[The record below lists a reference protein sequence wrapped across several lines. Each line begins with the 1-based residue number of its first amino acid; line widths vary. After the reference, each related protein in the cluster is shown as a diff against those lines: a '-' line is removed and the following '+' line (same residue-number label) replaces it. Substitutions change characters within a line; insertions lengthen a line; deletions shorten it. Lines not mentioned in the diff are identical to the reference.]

1 VKQISVKSTQ
11 TLMKCMAT
19 NDYYDFISLESEMTV
34 NLAMKGVHLRNLKNH
49 VSKKNVVKSLSFLI
63 KNFNDNFNSK
73 GKLNVN
79 QIILLASDL
88 FDRFSYESLED
99 VMLMFKYAR
108 QGKIGDGKDFKLDSQ
123 TVFHKW
129 VPEYLE
135 LKSIEREKKHTETK
149 GKDHGLANFN
159 WSKEDLKHIDIPE
172 ESKKVAG
179 ETFGTRVKG
188 IFNTNHLQKP
198 MGVVNQNYY
207 KNAKIDVKNHSTEK
221 LNIFVKAAEKEN
233 IADEVLLRI
242 VKDELLNRKN

>member
-1 VKQISVKSTQ
+1 
-11 TLMKCMAT
+11 MAT

-135 LKSIEREKKHTETK
+135 LKSIERETRNTQNK
-149 GKDHGLANFN
+149 GKDYGLANFN

-179 ETFGTRVKG
+179 ETLGTRVKG

-207 KNAKIDVKNHSTEK
+207 KKAKIYVKNHSTEK
-221 LNIFVKAAEKEN
+221 LKTYLNAEKKQK
-233 IADEVLLRI
+233 ISDKSLVKI
-242 VKDELLNRKN
+242 VEDELLVRVMNKKPKIK